1 MRSSA
6 YYDLPTQLTMA
17 HSLLRSPYQASY
29 ALMRQQL
36 ADNPKGKQ
44 FDFNENV
51 IFGKFDLF

>member
-1 MRSSA
+1 MT
-6 YYDLPTQLTMA
+6 YHPTYNGPLITTTTF
-17 HSLLRSPYQASY
+17 QASY

>member
-1 MRSSA
+1 M
-6 YYDLPTQLTMA
+6 T
-17 HSLLRSPYQASY
+17 HSLLRPPYQASY

-51 IFGKFDLF
+51 IFGTLDFF